1 MSLRGL
7 GDRVVDEVLGD
18 LPGGLLV
25 KHRVH
30 ERDPRGA
37 PPGLRLG
44 GADLSAD
51 VRSQIK

>member
-18 LPGGLLV
+18 LPRGLLV

-30 ERDPRGA
+30 EGDPRGA

-44 GADLSAD
+44 GADLGAESN
-51 VRSQIK
+51 